1 VDELSILEAEEISI
15 FVLEPN
21 VILEVKLVGALD
33 DTFTLKDGVCNLEL
47 DGRST
52 VVLEGVSIDL
62 DGISD
67 RSNG

>member
-15 FVLEPN
+15 LVLDPN

-33 DTFTLKDGVCNLEL
+33 DTFTLNLEL